1 MENERQRELTTGSNS
16 HDRQQ
21 ELTTGS
27 NSHDRPQELT
37 TGSNEH
43 EVPQARTPPR
53 TQRPARPNPAPAP
66 GMATRHVVQA
76 IPARLS

>member
-1 MENERQRELTTGSNS
+1 MGSNGHDGQRELSTSAENK
-16 HDRQQ
+16 RQ
-21 ELTTGS
+21 
-27 NSHDRPQELT
+27 RELT